1 MTDMPTER
9 AASDWRSQLAHV
21 LQQPRVRLLCGMGA
35 LLFAISLLG
44 LGATPVAVG
53 VANPPWDKL
62 LHLMAYATV
71 AGLIA
76 LGLGGRRP
84 GMTIALALT
93 LARIDEGL
101 QHFEPGRNA
110 DLADLM
116 TDAVAAILASSLCAW
131 LTQPAH
137 AQA

>member
-1 MTDMPTER
+1 MTGMPTER
-9 AASDWRSQLAHV
+9 SRANWRDQLAGV
-21 LQQPRVRLLCGMGA
+21 LQKPGVRLLCGTTA

-44 LGATPVAVG
+44 LGATPAAIG

-76 LGLGGRRP
+76 LGFGGRRP
-84 GMTIALALT
+84 ALSIGLALL
-93 LARIDEGL
+93 LAGVDEGL
-101 QHFEPGRNA
+101 QYFEPGRNA

-116 TDAVAAILASSLCAW
+116 TDAVAAVLASSLCAW